1 MLSLRHFKME
11 SKPTLVTSVSFN
23 LTYRRALY
31 SQVYLLYRLERGEVQ
46 MSASIL
52 CLVSIL

>member
-31 SQVYLLYRLERGEVQ
+31 SQVLSSVQ
-46 MSASIL
+46 ARAGGSADVSIL